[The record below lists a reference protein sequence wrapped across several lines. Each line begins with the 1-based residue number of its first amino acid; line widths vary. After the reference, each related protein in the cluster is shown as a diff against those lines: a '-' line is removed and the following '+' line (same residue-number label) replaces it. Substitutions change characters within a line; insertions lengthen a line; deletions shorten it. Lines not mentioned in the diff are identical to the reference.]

1 MINRTLNLCAS
12 LLMLAV
18 LTHVAHSTDMNHVAS
33 VCKIGIYDSRV
44 IALAYYR
51 SEQQMERL
59 QAIRTEHMKA
69 KSENNQDKIKELEK
83 EGPWIRVR
91 MHQQVFSTA
100 GISHITAQIQEP
112 WKQLAQDTGVII
124 IVSKWEMP
132 YQAAIVETIDLTLP
146 IAQLFNP
153 YEQTL
158 KIMEAMK
165 IQEPVP
171 FDQLPLD
178 PNF

>member
-18 LTHVAHSTDMNHVAS
+18 LTHVAHSNDMNNVAS

-51 SEQQMERL
+51 SEQQMARL

-83 EGPWIRVR
+83 EGPWTQVR

-100 GISHITAQIQEP
+100 GISHITTQIQEP
-112 WKQLAQDTGVII
+112 LKQLAQDAGVII
-124 IVSKWEMP
+124 IISKWEMP
-132 YQAAIVETIDLTLP
+132 YLAATAEIIDLTVP
-146 IAQLFNP
+146 IAKLFNP
-153 YEQTL
+153 DEQTL